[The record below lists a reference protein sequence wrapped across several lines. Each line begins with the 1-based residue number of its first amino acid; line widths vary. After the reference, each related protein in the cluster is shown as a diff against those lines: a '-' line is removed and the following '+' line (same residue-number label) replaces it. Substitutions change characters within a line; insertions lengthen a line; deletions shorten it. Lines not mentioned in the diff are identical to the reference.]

1 MEPLDGT
8 AETPADL
15 GLKEASRLTG
25 VSLSTL
31 RRRRDELRNAGATQ
45 HADGSWSI
53 PIHTLVALKM
63 LDRVGPARPTSV
75 TPGTRAEVPPG
86 TPTWDQMESLR
97 SQLTQ
102 AQQRA
107 AVAEAIAH
115 ERGTALE
122 DARRA
127 MRMLETRT
135 VAPVDTPKDPSD
147 SRVDLKLVPTQTT
160 AEQPPETL
168 VERPLRSWWRNR
180 RR

>member
-1 MEPLDGT
+1 MEPVDGT
-8 AETPADL
+8 ADTPADL

-31 RRRRDELRNAGATQ
+31 RRRRDELRSAGATQ

-63 LDRVGPARPTSV
+63 LDRVGPAKSV
-75 TPGTRAEVPPG
+75 TTPTEIPPN
-86 TPTWDQMESLR
+86 TPTWDQVASLR
-97 SQLTQ
+97 DQLTQ

-115 ERGTALE
+115 ERGSALE

-135 VAPVDTPKDPSD
+135 TP
-147 SRVDLKLVPTQTT
+147 PTPPKQPAISGQT
-160 AEQPPETL
+160 
-168 VERPLRSWWRNR
+168 
-180 RR
+180 